1 MMNGLSPKHHAFVLA
16 YIEGPTMG
24 HAAKSAVKAG
34 YSAKSAAQQATL
46 LLDRPDI
53 RAAIADVQAEA
64 TAMTT
69 ITKARVMAELGR
81 IAFTKI
87 DRIVEWKPTQQTI
100 REGDAAEDLPEVVEI
115 GNSVR
120 LIPSDQIDPN
130 AIAAVAEVSEGQH
143 GVKVKM
149 HAKVPALVELGRH
162 LGVATKVALTGPNG
176 TGPVETITT
185 EMTAEQAADF
195 YRRTLEEG

>member
-1 MMNGLSPKHHAFVLA
+1 
-16 YIEGPTMG
+16 MG
-24 HAAKSAVKAG
+24 HAAKSAVVAG
-34 YSAKSAAQQATL
+34 YSAKNAMQQGSL

-53 RAAIADVQAEA
+53 REAIADIQAEA

-81 IAFTKI
+81 VAFTKI
-87 DRIVEWKPTQQTI
+87 NHIVEWNPTSKTI
-100 REGDAAEDLPEVVEI
+100 REGNAEEDIPEVVEI

-120 LIPSDQIDPN
+120 LIPSDQIHPHYL
-130 AIAAVAEVSEGQH
+130 AAVAEVSEGPN

-149 HAKVPALVELGRH
+149 HAKGPALVELGRH

>member
-1 MMNGLSPKHHAFVLA
+1 
-16 YIEGPTMG
+16 MG

-34 YSAKSAAQQATL
+34 YSARSAAQQGVDL
-46 LLDRPDI
+46 LKRPDI
-53 RAAIADVQAEA
+53 RAAIADVHAEA

-87 DRIVEWKPTQQTI
+87 DRIVEWEPT
-100 REGDAAEDLPEVVEI
+100 RETTRPGNPDEDMPEVVEM

-120 LIPSDQIDPN
+120 LLPSRDIDPD

-162 LGVATKVALTGPNG
+162 LGVAQKVALTGPNG